1 MKALGLKLLAEISSL
16 FQLGLISYQ
25 ERVYFAKLVMN
36 AMSTG
41 HAQYYMTLKKQLAEN
56 RRVAVAKIRA
66 GQMDEAYE
74 DAYAPAFALLN
85 QLNQTT

>member
-16 FQLGLISYQ
+16 FQLGLITYQ
-25 ERVYFAKLVMN
+25 ERVYFAKLVMS
-36 AMSTG
+36 AMNTG
-41 HAQYYMTLKKQLAEN
+41 HAQYYMTLKKQLTEN

-66 GQMDEAYE
+66 GQMDEAYA

-85 QLNQTT
+85 QLNH